1 MRWLGLFLIAL
12 IMGFLLLPTPAKA
25 ENPVVNI
32 TVTGWVVGET
42 GLTVTWIS
50 DTEVRLD
57 WTRGPSAN
65 ATMIRVEIGSAPVDR
80 NDGYLVYY
88 GGGFSFTDI
97 VINLD
102 LIGAYVYYGAWS
114 QNEDGNW
121 EETGSIAF
129 IGGAG
134 MTEIA
139 DTLGDGIEIFLLLFV
154 VALITA
160 LAIWKRDSIF
170 LRIIAA
176 PVLIIYGLSLAD
188 GATGTGTALWVAGV
202 IVAIIGTSFIF
213 SIAAEVLLPR
223 LFRKR
228 GKGEG

>member
-1 MRWLGLFLIAL
+1 MGCLLIP
-12 IMGFLLLPTPAKA
+12 IPAQA
-25 ENPVVNI
+25 DNPVVTL
-32 TVTGWVVGET
+32 TVTGWVVGQT
-42 GLTVTWIS
+42 GLTITWIS
-50 DTEVRLD
+50 DTEVKLD

-65 ATMIRVEIGSAPVDR
+65 STMIRIKIGSAPASRD
-80 NDGYLVYY
+80 DGYLVYY
-88 GGGFSFTDI
+88 GDAFSFTDM

-114 QNEDGNW
+114 HDEEGVW

-139 DTLGDGIEIFLLLFV
+139 NVIAEGTQLLILLLV

-160 LAIWKRDSIF
+160 LAVWKRESIF

-176 PVLIIYGLSLAD
+176 PVLIVYGLALAKTAV
-188 GATGTGTALWVAGV
+188 GAGTALWVAGV
-202 IVAIIGTSFIF
+202 IIAIIGTSFIF
-213 SIAAEVLLPR
+213 SVVAEVFLPKF
-223 LFRKR
+223 FRNK